1 MTGTKIRHKRQIADH
16 RKLNAMISIAKGTSR
31 SAIARKMNCHVST
44 VSLWTKNR
52 RLLKQL
58 RETAPVEYSLLTGRT
73 NGVANTVHTPLI
85 TSVKSTST
93 TNLTKIGTAS
103 LTGYVFSDNVGNHTL
118 IPVSKLKGLIEN
130 TF

>member
-44 VSLWTKNR
+44 VSLWTKNS

-58 RETAPVEYSLLTGRT
+58 RDTAPVEYSLLTGRT
-73 NGVANTVHTPLI
+73 NGVQQAVSTPLI
-85 TSVKSTST
+85 TTVKPIST
-93 TNLTKIGTAS
+93 TNVTKIGTAN

-118 IPVSKLKGLIEN
+118 IPVAKLRELFKVTL
-130 TF
+130 

>member
-1 MTGTKIRHKRQIADH
+1 MTGTRTRRRKNIADH
-16 RKLNAMISIAKGTSR
+16 RKINAMVEIAKGASR
-31 SAIARKMNCHVST
+31 SSIARKMNVHVST
-44 VSLWTKNR
+44 VSLWTKNKP
-52 RLLKQL
+52 LLKQL
-58 RETAPVEYSLLTGRT
+58 RETAPIEHSLLTGRT
-73 NGVANTVHTPLI
+73 NGVAKTVKTPLI

-118 IPVSKLKGLIEN
+118 IPVAKLKGLIEN